1 MGNGKAIEGTVS
13 STMIATRVSLED
25 GAQQS
30 GTFELDWILGFSEAL
45 MMALQYPKRLWP
57 SGHEC
62 FLGH

>member
-1 MGNGKAIEGTVS
+1 
-13 STMIATRVSLED
+13 MIATRVSLED